1 MMLQSLN
8 LQADK
13 LSGISAAATPTATA
27 AATAT
32 ATAVATLETTSDPGG
47 ATTMLTTAPVAHVAN
62 GNNSNSNSSTNSNNS
77 PFSNNNL
84 SSTSS
89 SNNSQQ
95 QQQQLQY
102 EYLENLTS
110 SAATSGAIAA
120 TTTFTGAAKSFH
132 PYLRPNSSNGNSNSN
147 SSSNIAAL
155 SATAAAVAAKMST
168 TLFETLLHN
177 QINSSPT
184 APPAIAA
191 TAAAAAAPTPGTAAT
206 ATAAAAAAGAAG
218 TAAAATSNSS
228 INSRTSLGEQPA
240 VAAPPPNCDNSPMD
254 DLSIKSE
261 MVVMETNSPDPGKDQ
276 PDADN
281 IKMFV
286 GQIPKTW
293 DEPRL
298 RQMFEQFGP
307 VHTLNVLRDKVTSI
321 SRGCCFVTYY
331 TRKAALLAQ
340 DALHNIKTLDGMHHP
355 IQMKPADS
363 ENRNERKL
371 FVGML
376 NKKYTEADVR
386 QLFTGHGTIEECTVL
401 RDQAGQSKGCAFV
414 TFATKQNA
422 IGAIKALHQSQ
433 TMEGCSAPLVVKF
446 ADTQKEKDQKKMQQ
460 LHAFCGINALTGP
473 TASGAS
479 AAAATPTANAA
490 TALIATTPS
499 AARPNPS
506 MAAALAAVPPVQQA
520 GASAQAALVQ
530 VPSSAALN
538 ASLAPALLASSPH
551 QGAAA
556 AAAAAAAY
564 LGTDPATAAHLQLY
578 QQLHGYGLSPAHYM
592 PGLNFHHPSDN
603 SAHHSQHPQSQPQ
616 PQSHPSGGA
625 AGSAASAAAASLSAA
640 VAAAAAAAAAPHPLG
655 GSGGGGPSSS
665 APPTGSS
672 GGGGGGGS
680 GSSGIGIPAA
690 GHAPG
695 TGLLAA
701 PSLSMQNL
709 VALLATPTAHSHAH
723 AHAHAHHPLT
733 AIAHHSQSSQSSSSG
748 TSSLHHQRLAYAAAQ
763 QQQQPPPSTATF
775 NMSQLMATPTQQ
787 VGGGQTL
794 TLNALW
800 PPSAADPYTP
810 SLSGLTNGAAAYG
823 AAQPL
828 TASALQAAAAG
839 VAGKQ
844 IEGPDGSNLFIYH
857 LPQEFI
863 DTDLASTFLPFG
875 NVLSAKV
882 FIDKQTN
889 LSKCFGFVS
898 YDNPHSANAAIQA
911 MHGFQIGTKR
921 LKVQLKRSKDAAK
934 PY

>member
-1 MMLQSLN
+1 MMLQSLS
-8 LQADK
+8 LHADK
-13 LSGISAAATPTATA
+13 LTGNPPAAATTTTAT
-27 AATAT
+27 TT
-32 ATAVATLETTSDPGG
+32 TETATLEATCDTATT
-47 ATTMLTTAPVAHVAN
+47 TTMLTTAPVAHVAN
-62 GNNSNSNSSTNSNNS
+62 GNNSNSSASSNNS
-77 PFSNNNL
+77 SSNNNNSNHSIYSNNNL
-84 SSTSS
+84 NTG
-89 SNNSQQ
+89 NNSQLQQ
-95 QQQQLQY
+95 QQQQQHQQVLPVKY

-110 SAATSGAIAA
+110 SGATSGAIAA

-132 PYLRPNSSNGNSNSN
+132 PYLRPTGNNNNTSNNNAGGG
-147 SSSNIAAL
+147 NIAAL
-155 SATAAAVAAKMST
+155 STTTATAAKMST
-168 TLFETLLHN
+168 ALFETLLHN

-184 APPAIAA
+184 ALPAAAATATAIAAISAAATATPGTAATAVA
-191 TAAAAAAPTPGTAAT
+191 TAAAAAAPPSTQL
-206 ATAAAAAAGAAG
+206 
-218 TAAAATSNSS
+218 NSS
-228 INSRTSLGEQPA
+228 INSRTSLGDQGGA
-240 VAAPPPNCDNSPMD
+240 IVVVAPAPPVVAPPNSSGPNRNQSPSGEGNVK
-254 DLSIKSE
+254 LE
-261 MVVMETNSPDPGKDQ
+261 LMEVGNPDSLKDQ

-293 DEPRL
+293 DEARL

-331 TRKAALLAQ
+331 TRKAALRAQ

-460 LHAFCGINALTGP
+460 IHAFCGINAS
-473 TASGAS
+473 SGAS
-479 AAAATPTANAA
+479 AGAATPTINAA
-490 TALIATTPS
+490 TALIAAPPT
-499 AARPNPS
+499 AVRPNPS
-506 MAAALAAVPPVQQA
+506 MAAALAAVPQVQQA
-520 GASAQAALVQ
+520 GAAAAAQTTLV
-530 VPSSAALN
+530 PMNSSSALS
-538 ASLAPALLASSPH
+538 ASLTPNLLASNAH

-556 AAAAAAAY
+556 AAQTTLVPMNSY
-564 LGTDPATAAHLQLY
+564 LGADPTTAAHLQLY
-578 QQLHGYGLSPAHYM
+578 QQLHGYGLSPAHYL
-592 PGLNFHHPSDN
+592 PG
-603 SAHHSQHPQSQPQ
+603 
-616 PQSHPSGGA
+616 
-625 AGSAASAAAASLSAA
+625 
-640 VAAAAAAAAAPHPLG
+640 
-655 GSGGGGPSSS
+655 
-665 APPTGSS
+665 PT
-672 GGGGGGGS
+672 
-680 GSSGIGIPAA
+680 
-690 GHAPG
+690 
-695 TGLLAA
+695 
-701 PSLSMQNL
+701 
-709 VALLATPTAHSHAH
+709 
-723 AHAHAHHPLT
+723 
-733 AIAHHSQSSQSSSSG
+733 
-748 TSSLHHQRLAYAAAQ
+748 
-763 QQQQPPPSTATF
+763 
-775 NMSQLMATPTQQ
+775 
-787 VGGGQTL
+787 
-794 TLNALW
+794 
-800 PPSAADPYTP
+800 SAADPYAS
-810 SLSGLTNGAAAYG
+810 SLSGLSNGAAYG
-823 AAQPL
+823 ATSQPL

-844 IEGPDGSNLFIYH
+844 VEGPDGSNLFIYH